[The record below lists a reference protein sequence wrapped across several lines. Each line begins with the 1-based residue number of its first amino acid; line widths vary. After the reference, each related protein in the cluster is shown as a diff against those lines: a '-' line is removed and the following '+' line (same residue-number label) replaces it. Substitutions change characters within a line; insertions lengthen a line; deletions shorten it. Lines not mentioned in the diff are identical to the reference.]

1 MKKLTAIIFALM
13 LLLSLSMTAAAD
25 DDAPKKPLSW
35 MAARRAI
42 SQAGLE
48 GSFYQIGSHDCDIWV
63 PDILQPQEDI
73 PEYSYWSFAPEN
85 KAVSVTVNHLS
96 FDGEP
101 ELEELEEAVPEWGGV
116 SDGIFWINNLY
127 ALIYETE
134 EEDSLS
140 ALILTTD
147 GDAIEFVFT
156 PISNPDFYSLTSL
169 MLSTIQHHQLDSS
182 EMALMIEADLNNMWG
197 PNRSVRIAE
206 TDEGEMIRVFLWDD
220 DVTSETIQTT
230 KNWDAVREDKIAIY
244 NSYAGALE
252 EFGFEN
258 LSLELLYISPEEDLS
273 FLTIADGEIIYD
285 VFDEAA

>member
-1 MKKLTAIIFALM
+1 MKKLTAIILALM

-25 DDAPKKPLSW
+25 DDAPMKALSW
-35 MAARRAI
+35 ITARRAI
-42 SQAGLE
+42 SQAGLD
-48 GSFYQIGSHDCDIWV
+48 GAFYQIGSRDCDIWV

-73 PEYSYWSFAPEN
+73 PEYSYCAFAPEN
-85 KAVSVTVNHLS
+85 NAVSVTVNHLS

-101 ELEELEEAVPEWGGV
+101 ELEELEEIVPEWGGV

-147 GDAIEFVFT
+147 GDGIEFVFT

-169 MLSTIQHHQLDSS
+169 MLSTIQRHQLDSS
-182 EMALMIEADLNNMWG
+182 EMALMIDADLNNMWG

-220 DVTSETIQTT
+220 GVTSETIQTT